1 MKSNHHD
8 HEPQH
13 DRKHAGFD
21 HHSEHVFG
29 ADSLWSA
36 NDGGLSGPH
45 LDRPQDAHDRV
56 IGSTADG
63 LDSSPTSHGATTG
76 SPLASEPSALVTVI
90 GGDAYA
96 TGTNTDATGAVNNSV
111 KDLGYATVASGFA
124 VFEASG
130 SSSHGDAA
138 AGADTF
144 LSVAGADIVI
154 EFELDF
160 NFHIGN
166 KDVAV
171 SKLVYYA
178 IDIDNWTPPNGPIV
192 MDFQTHAS
200 GQFGGHNGYLPSH
213 VAPSGNLAS
222 VAAIADAQ
230 GANSLASTLT
240 HSLAVENHFS
250 LVSGAAMVA
259 A

>member
-1 MKSNHHD
+1 MRSIR
-8 HEPQH
+8 H
-13 DRKHAGFD
+13 DRDPHHQNEHTRFGD
-21 HHSEHVFG
+21 HDAHVYE
-29 ADSLWSA
+29 AS
-36 NDGGLSGPH
+36 NDWPSGQSHDP
-45 LDRPQDAHDRV
+45 PQDGHGGTINSV
-56 IGSTADG
+56 THG
-63 LDSSPTSHGATTG
+63 LNSSPTSHAADPGSAT
-76 SPLASEPSALVTVI
+76 ASAPSALVSVI

-96 TGTNTDATGAVNNSV
+96 TGTNTDATGTVSNNV
-111 KDLGYATVASGFA
+111 KDLGYATVASGVA

-130 SSSHGDAA
+130 TSSHGQPT

-144 LSVAGADIVI
+144 LSVAGADIVMEY
-154 EFELDF
+154 EFDF

-171 SKLVYYA
+171 SELVYYA
-178 IDIDNWTPPNGPIV
+178 IDIKNWTPPNGPLV
-192 MDFQTHAS
+192 MDFQTHAT
-200 GQFGGHNGYLPSH
+200 GQFGGHDGYLPSH
-213 VAPSGNLAS
+213 AVPSGNLAS
-222 VAAIADAQ
+222 VAAVADAQ